1 MLPIP
6 SKHTHGSQPVT
17 WPEARPVRV
26 PADIVVRAQQL
37 RPQDWDVRGTTHF
50 FGDVLQS
57 LNLASHL
64 SRLGRRSLVLRIV
77 LSNMS
82 GLALNNPFLWITYPV
97 WLARGVGKSVTY
109 MFSRSAQSNAAQVSG
124 VAEWLS
130 KSR

>member
-1 MLPIP
+1 MA
-6 SKHTHGSQPVT
+6 GSAASSGAGGYRCT
-17 WPEARPVRV
+17 CA
-26 PADIVVRAQQL
+26 AAST
-37 RPQDWDVRGTTHF
+37 QDWDVRGTTHF

-57 LNLASHL
+57 PNLANHL
-64 SRLGRRSLVLRIV
+64 SRLGRKSLVLRIV

-109 MFSRSAQSNAAQVSG
+109 TFSRSAQSNAAQVSG